1 MQKFDNKRPSSSS
14 SPKGGNFSQWRKC
27 PGCNLNS
34 DSNYHHVC
42 WLSNASC
49 KRWISSGEG
58 PPDMI
63 ADHGAVL
70 EA

>member
-42 WLSNASC
+42 LHAITQ
-49 KRWISSGEG
+49 KLRK
-58 PPDMI
+58 
-63 ADHGAVL
+63 L
-70 EA
+70 EDKLD